1 METRTKVIIGIGSV
15 ITIGLVAY
23 FTRHLWLPNKSV
35 VVIPPD
41 VAVSPEQVLPPTYNV
56 PVATPTPPTPSAD
69 SSGKKEEDR
78 AMVGATTLLSG
89 DLTAGKNKGLYAGL
103 DGLRIMDMNNNLVF
117 KTKKA
122 QRVGTIYEAKKSG
135 AIIMVYFIGPGGV
148 KLKTAS
154 AGMNIK

>member
-56 PVATPTPPTPSAD
+56 PVATPTPPSNNEP
-69 SSGKKEEDR
+69 DR
-78 AMVGATTLLSG
+78 TMVGATTLLSG